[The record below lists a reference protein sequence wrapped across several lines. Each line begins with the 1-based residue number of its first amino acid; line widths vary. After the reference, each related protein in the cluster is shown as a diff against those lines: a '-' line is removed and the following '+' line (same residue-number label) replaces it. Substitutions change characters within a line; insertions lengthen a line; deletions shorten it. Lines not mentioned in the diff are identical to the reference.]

1 MKTESQKERKE
12 EMIRFFLYL
21 LRWQLSSPIL
31 ALCWYWLDNL
41 GVVEATIIANLIGAC
56 LFFFIDKWI
65 FRKESK

>member
-1 MKTESQKERKE
+1 
-12 EMIRFFLYL
+12 MIRFFLYL
-21 LRWQLSSPIL
+21 LRWQLSSPIV

-65 FRKESK
+65 FRKE